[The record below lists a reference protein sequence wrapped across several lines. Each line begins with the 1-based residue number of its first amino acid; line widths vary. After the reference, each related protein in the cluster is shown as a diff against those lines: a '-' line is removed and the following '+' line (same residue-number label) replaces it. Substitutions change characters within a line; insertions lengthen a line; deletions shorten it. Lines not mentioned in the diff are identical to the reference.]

1 MDRTN
6 KIMFYEEITNA
17 ITHGIGF
24 VLSIIALVFLI
35 KTAVAYG
42 DVRYTVSF
50 SIYGASL
57 IILYLAS
64 TLYHSVPKGKLK
76 DAFKIFDHSAIYV
89 LIAGSY
95 TPIALLVLKGKTG
108 LTLLITVWT
117 IALFGI
123 VFKLFF
129 SKRFKIFSTII
140 YLLMGWLLVFLIKP
154 LIVNLNS
161 TSMLFLIGGGVTYSL
176 GTIFYLWKNLKFN
189 HAIWHLFVLG
199 GSVCHFFSV
208 YFLTLNC

>member
-1 MDRTN
+1 MDKAN
-6 KIMFYEEITNA
+6 KMFFYEELINA

-24 VLSIIALVFLI
+24 ILSIVALVVLVKTGI
-35 KTAVAYG
+35 KYG
-42 DVRYTVSF
+42 DVWYVVSF

-64 TLYHSVPKGKLK
+64 TLYHSVPKGKIK
-76 DAFKIFDHSAIYV
+76 DIFKIFDHSAIYV

-95 TPIALLVLKGKTG
+95 TPIALLVLKGKIG
-108 LTLLITVWT
+108 LIFLITVWS
-117 IALFGI
+117 IALVGI

-129 SKRFKIFSTII
+129 SKRFKMFSTIM
-140 YLLMGWLLVFLIKP
+140 YLAMGWLIVFAIKP
-154 LIVNLNS
+154 LINNLNFTS
-161 TSMLFLIGGGVTYSL
+161 TVFLVAGGLVYSV

-199 GSVCHFFSV
+199 GSVCHFFAV
-208 YFLTLNC
+208 YYLILN